1 MSNNFK
7 ADNPLLHTERLS
19 AKQKSKNDYQWY
31 KDYANKL
38 DNQHYQIGYGSEDIS
53 EFKRMKVN
61 YDLFNDKID
70 LADFSYVCQPFGANA
85 GELPARMVNRDIVS
99 TKIKAMLG
107 MESKRPFSWKV
118 LATNSEATTR
128 KEQQQFSMVKD
139 FVVNSIVAPIKQ
151 QIEMQIAQE
160 IQGRKLTPEEQQKI
174 QAQVEEQLKART
186 PEEVKKYMQREH
198 QDPAEILA
206 NQLLEYFLQK
216 LGMKEKFEQMFK
228 HGLLSA
234 MEVMYVSALNGQPVA
249 WNVNSMR
256 FNCQKSPD
264 TYFIEDAESATCEY
278 RMTPAEVVKYFG
290 DELTEAQID
299 KLYSRNNT
307 TDAKKIEHWLST
319 DSSLLNNDVYDVND
333 TTSIRV
339 LHCTW
344 KSLRKIG
351 FLQYLDENEEQQ
363 ERMVD
368 ETYKL
373 DPKIGDLSIEWE
385 WVPEGYETWKVED
398 DMFLYMRPIPGQ
410 FKDINNAWN
419 CKLPYYGVVYD
430 NLNSKRVSL
439 MDRIKAYQYFYNII
453 MYRLELLLASDK
465 GKKILMNINMIPDS
479 AGIDMKKW
487 QYFFESTPFMWYD
500 PNEEGSQYADAN
512 TVAKSIDMSLV
523 SDIQKY
529 IEVAEYIRVQCG
541 KSVGITDQVEGQI
554 SPQDAVSNTRQNLVQ
569 TSYILEP
576 YFALHSLAKRNI
588 LQALVECCKV
598 AYSGKN
604 SVKLSYVLDDM
615 SQQILNLDTELL
627 DNSTYGIFVTDS
639 AKAEEAKET
648 IRQLAHAALQNQ
660 KIELS
665 DVVSIV
671 KTNGI
676 VEAEEVLK
684 VAEQNRREWESQT
697 QQQQNEFEQQQQQAK
712 HQFAEQEHEWKLK
725 EIITKADEDRKTR
738 IAVASIT
745 GASFN
750 PDTDENKNGMNDF
763 IEIANKQMDLKMKQQ
778 DLNLKV
784 EEFEHKKQ
792 IDNKKIENEK
802 EKIKIAKEK
811 NNSSAK

>member
-7 ADNPLLHTERLS
+7 ADNPLLYTERLS
-19 AKQKSKNDYQWY
+19 AKQKIKNDYQWY
-31 KDYANKL
+31 KDYANRL
-38 DNQHYQIGYGSEDIS
+38 DSQHYQIGYGYGDIS

-70 LADFSYVCQPFGANA
+70 LADFSYVCQPFGASV

-99 TKIKAMLG
+99 AKIKAMLG
-107 MESKRPFSWKV
+107 MEAKRPFSWKV
-118 LATNSEATTR
+118 LAANPEATTR
-128 KEQQQFSMVKD
+128 KEQQQFSMIKD

-151 QIEMQIAQE
+151 QIEMQAAQE
-160 IQGRKLTPEEQQKI
+160 TQGRKLTPEEQQKI
-174 QAQVEEQLKART
+174 QAQVEEQLKTRT

-198 QDPAEILA
+198 QDPAEVLA
-206 NQLLEYFLQK
+206 NQLLEYFFQK

-234 MEVMYVSALNGQPVA
+234 LGVMYVSVLNGQPVA

-256 FNCQKSPD
+256 FACQKSPD
-264 TYFIEDAESATCEY
+264 TYFIEDAENATCEY

-290 DELTEAQID
+290 DELTDAQID
-299 KLYSRNNT
+299 KIYSRNNT
-307 TDAKKIEHWLST
+307 TGSRRIEHWLST
-319 DSSLLNNDVYDVND
+319 DSSLLANDIYDVND
-333 TTSIRV
+333 TISIRV

-351 FLQYLDENEEQQ
+351 FLQYIDEDGEQQ
-363 ERMVD
+363 EKMVD

-373 DPKIGDLSIEWE
+373 DPNIGDLSIEWE
-385 WVPEGYETWKVED
+385 WIPETYETWKIED
-398 DMFLYMRPIPGQ
+398 DIFLNMRPIPGQ

-430 NLNSKRVSL
+430 NLNSRRVAL

-529 IEVAEYIRVQCG
+529 IEVAEYVRTQCG

-554 SPQDAVSNTRQNLVQ
+554 TPQEAVSNTRQNLVQ

-648 IRQLAHAALQNQ
+648 IRQLAHAALQSQ

-665 DVVSIV
+665 DIISII
-671 KTNGI
+671 KTDGI

-684 VAEQNRREWESQT
+684 VAEQNRREWEEQA
-697 QQQQNEFEQQQQQAK
+697 QQQQNEFEQQQTQAQ

-738 IAVASIT
+738 IAVAAIT

-750 PDTDENKNGMNDF
+750 PDADENKNGVNDF
-763 IEIANKQMDLKMKQQ
+763 VEIANKQMELKMKQQ

-802 EKIKIAKEK
+802 EKIKIAREK
-811 NNSSAK
+811 NNSSEK

>member
-7 ADNPLLHTERLS
+7 ADNPLLRTERLS
-19 AKQKSKNDYQWY
+19 AKQKIKNDYQWY
-31 KDYANKL
+31 KDYANRL

-70 LADFSYVCQPFGANA
+70 LADFSYVCQPFGANV

-99 TKIKAMLG
+99 PKIKAMIG
-107 MESKRPFSWKV
+107 MEAKRPFSWKV
-118 LATNSEATTR
+118 LATNPEATTR
-128 KEQQQFSMVKD
+128 KEQQQFSMIKD

-151 QIEMQIAQE
+151 QIEMQTAQE

-198 QDPAEILA
+198 QDPSEVLA
-206 NQLLEYFLQK
+206 NQLLEYFLPK

-234 MEVMYVSALNGQPVA
+234 LEVMYVSALNGKPVA

-264 TYFIEDAESATCEY
+264 TYFIEDAENATCEY

-290 DELTEAQID
+290 DELTDKQID
-299 KLYSRNNT
+299 NLYRNHTSTEVKKVEAWLENESDFLDNEVFDNSNT
-307 TDAKKIEHWLST
+307 
-319 DSSLLNNDVYDVND
+319 
-333 TTSIRV
+333 IRV
-339 LHCTW
+339 LHCVW

-351 FLQYLDENEEQQ
+351 FLQYMDEAEELQ
-363 ERMVD
+363 EKIVD
-368 ETYKL
+368 ESYQL
-373 DPKIGDLSIEWE
+373 NPAIGDISIEWE
-385 WVPEGYETWKVED
+385 WIPEAYETWKIED
-398 DMFLYMRPIPGQ
+398 DYVRMQPIPGQ
-410 FKDINNAWN
+410 FKDINTVYD
-419 CKLPYYGVVYD
+419 CKLPYYGVIYD

-529 IEVAEYIRVQCG
+529 IEVAEYIRTQCG

-554 SPQDAVSNTRQNLVQ
+554 TSQEAVSNTRQNLVQ

-588 LQALVECCKV
+588 LQALIECCKV

-665 DVVSIV
+665 DIVSII
-671 KTNGI
+671 KTDGI

-684 VAEQNRREWESQT
+684 VAEQNRREWETQA

-712 HQFAEQEHEWKLK
+712 HQFAEQEHEWRLK
-725 EIITKADEDRKTR
+725 EIVTKADEDRKTR

-750 PDTDENKNGMNDF
+750 PDADENKNGVNDF
-763 IEIANKQMDLKMKQQ
+763 IEVANKQMDLKIKQQ
-778 DLNLKV
+778 DLNLKA

-811 NNSSAK
+811 NNSSEK

>member
-7 ADNPLLHTERLS
+7 ADNPLLYTERLS
-19 AKQKSKNDYQWY
+19 AKQKIKNDYQWY
-31 KDYANKL
+31 KDYANRL
-38 DNQHYQIGYGSEDIS
+38 DSQHYQIGYGYGDIS

-70 LADFSYVCQPFGANA
+70 LADFSYVCQPFGASV

-99 TKIKAMLG
+99 AKIKAMLG
-107 MESKRPFSWKV
+107 MEAKRPFSWKV
-118 LATNSEATTR
+118 LAANPEATTR
-128 KEQQQFSMVKD
+128 KEQQQFSMIKD

-151 QIEMQIAQE
+151 QIEMQAAQE
-160 IQGRKLTPEEQQKI
+160 TQGRKLTPEEQQKI
-174 QAQVEEQLKART
+174 QAQVEEQLKTRT

-198 QDPAEILA
+198 QDPAEVLA

-234 MEVMYVSALNGQPVA
+234 LGVMYVSVLNGQPVA

-256 FNCQKSPD
+256 FACQKSPD
-264 TYFIEDAESATCEY
+264 TYFIEDAENATCEY

-290 DELTEAQID
+290 DELTDAQID
-299 KLYSRNNT
+299 KIYSRNNT
-307 TDAKKIEHWLST
+307 TGSRRIEHWLST
-319 DSSLLNNDVYDVND
+319 DSSLLANDIYDVND
-333 TTSIRV
+333 TISIRV

-351 FLQYLDENEEQQ
+351 FLQYIDEDGEQQ
-363 ERMVD
+363 EKMVD

-373 DPKIGDLSIEWE
+373 DPNIGDLSIEWE
-385 WVPEGYETWKVED
+385 WIPETYETWKIED
-398 DMFLYMRPIPGQ
+398 DIFLNMRPIPGQ

-430 NLNSKRVSL
+430 NLNSRRVAL

-529 IEVAEYIRVQCG
+529 IEVAEYVRTQCG

-554 SPQDAVSNTRQNLVQ
+554 TPQEAVSNTRQNLVQ

-665 DVVSIV
+665 DIISII
-671 KTNGI
+671 KTDGI

-684 VAEQNRREWESQT
+684 VAEQNRREWEEQA
-697 QQQQNEFEQQQQQAK
+697 QQQQNEFEQQQTQAQ

-738 IAVASIT
+738 IAVAAIT

-750 PDTDENKNGMNDF
+750 PDADENKNGVNDF
-763 IEIANKQMDLKMKQQ
+763 VEIANKQMELKMKQQ

-802 EKIKIAKEK
+802 EKIKIAREK
-811 NNSSAK
+811 NNSSEK